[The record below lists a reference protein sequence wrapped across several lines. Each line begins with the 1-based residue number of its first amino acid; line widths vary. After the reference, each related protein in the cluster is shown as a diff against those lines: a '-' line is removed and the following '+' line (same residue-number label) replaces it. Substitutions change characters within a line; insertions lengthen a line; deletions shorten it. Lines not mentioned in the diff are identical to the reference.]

1 MQQQQN
7 RFTCKMQQQTGDKI
21 LSRRAENRNATTFYK
36 ISALDCKQN
45 AQKLDATTAP

>member
-7 RFTCKMQQQTGDKI
+7 RYTCKMQQQTGDKI
-21 LSRRAENRNATTFYK
+21 LSRRAEIRNATTFPHL
-36 ISALDCKQN
+36 IDCKQN